1 MIKYSYSFRLSYLSL
16 MYNELFFQM
25 KDDIGWTDLG
35 NGVSRQMMGH
45 DDKLMMV
52 KVKFET
58 GAVGAMHQHPHV
70 QVSYVESGSF
80 ELTIGDEVKILKQG
94 DGYFVPPG
102 VWHGCICK
110 EAGTLID
117 AFTPAR
123 EDFL

>member
-1 MIKYSYSFRLSYLSL
+1 
-16 MYNELFFQM
+16 MYNETFFQVS
-25 KDDIGWTDLG
+25 DNIGWTDLG
-35 NGVSRQMMGH
+35 NGVSRQMLGH

-58 GAVGAMHQHPHV
+58 GAVGAMHQHPHA

-80 ELTIGDEVKILKQG
+80 ELTIGNEVKILNQG

-102 VWHGCICK
+102 VLHGCVCK
-110 EAGTLID
+110 EAGVLID

-123 EDFL
+123 ADFLI